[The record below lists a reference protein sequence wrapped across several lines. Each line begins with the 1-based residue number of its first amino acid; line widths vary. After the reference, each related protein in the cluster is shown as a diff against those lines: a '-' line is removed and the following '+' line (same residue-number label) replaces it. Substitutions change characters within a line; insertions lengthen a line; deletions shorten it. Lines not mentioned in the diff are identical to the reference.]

1 MLRVN
6 SPYKPIFFY
15 YGTRTCIMQCCPFL
29 PSSSKIVSWSKLQTS
44 EQSWHF
50 NELKKTKLSIN
61 AQLQAPLGKPCLA
74 PGSKISWMSQQ
85 VRKCAIRC
93 LSPVLFLP
101 PSLLDWLAVPD
112 GWAVEWGLAT
122 WPTRKQQ
129 SSLIAFQAVPS
140 PQNACL
146 WGLLI
151 WDGNCRNCKLEV
163 MQKYEMDFFS
173 SS

>member
-1 MLRVN
+1 MN
-6 SPYKPIFFY
+6 FCFFN
-15 YGTRTCIMQCCPFL
+15 C
-29 PSSSKIVSWSKLQTS
+29 
-44 EQSWHF
+44 
-50 NELKKTKLSIN
+50 LS
-61 AQLQAPLGKPCLA
+61 AQLQAPLGKPCFA
-74 PGSKISWMSQQ
+74 PGSKIWMSQQ

-101 PSLLDWLAVPD
+101 PSLPDWLAVPD

-122 WPTRKQQ
+122 WPTGKQQ

-151 WDGNCRNCKLEV
+151 WNGTAGTVNLKSCKSMRWISSALRNI
-163 MQKYEMDFFS
+163 
-173 SS
+173 

>member
-1 MLRVN
+1 M
-6 SPYKPIFFY
+6 SK
-15 YGTRTCIMQCCPFL
+15 RTVVG
-29 PSSSKIVSWSKLQTS
+29 S
-44 EQSWHF
+44 
-50 NELKKTKLSIN
+50 
-61 AQLQAPLGKPCLA
+61 LGKALLCPRLQNLLDESASEKMCN
-74 PGSKISWMSQQ
+74 Q
-85 VRKCAIRC
+85 VSLTR
-93 LSPVLFLP
+93 PFP

-151 WDGNCRNCKLEV
+151 WNGTAGTVNLKSCESMKWISSALLRNI
-163 MQKYEMDFFS
+163 
-173 SS
+173 

>member
-1 MLRVN
+1 MLCVN

-15 YGTRTCIMQCCPFL
+15 YGTRTCVMQCCPFL

-50 NELKKTKLSIN
+50 NELKQQQHQQKLPYQHTVTGS
-61 AQLQAPLGKPCLA
+61 LGKALPCPRLQNLLDESA
-74 PGSKISWMSQQ
+74 SEKMCNQ
-85 VRKCAIRC
+85 VS
-93 LSPVLFLP
+93 LTHPLP
-101 PSLLDWLAVPD
+101 PSLPPSLQDWLAVPD

-151 WDGNCRNCKLEV
+151 WDGNCRNCKL
-163 MQKYEMDFFS
+163 
-173 SS
+173 